1 MSRSRSPGAASDIST
16 EVRPSR
22 QAIPF
27 AATRCDTKPSG
38 LRIDP
43 GLLDTL
49 LEHRAAEMLEL
60 ARLMERLE
68 GNRN

>member
-1 MSRSRSPGAASDIST
+1 M
-16 EVRPSR
+16 
-22 QAIPF
+22 
-27 AATRCDTKPSG
+27 
-38 LRIDP
+38 RIDP

-60 ARLMERLE
+60 AGLMERLE